1 MQEQLS
7 HKQQALRAGIGMSDA
22 RRKQR
27 SEDDS
32 SGLVLQYE
40 LILGFLQKIGPAL
53 AEYPGLHMFYFPVK
67 SEQLLC
73 VYRMTH
79 MPEPLPVELRPYLI
93 TTLAKARQLFNET
106 LDARFLSSYHL
117 PLENLEYQHDTSQK
131 KMVLDIIF
139 STLGGHLP
147 YTHPKAATS
156 LVICCLIPD
165 KLAVASKR
173 LRDLSGLLILLGDEQ
188 NFSQSSHSS
197 LVNTVS
203 KEFNRYLGE
212 TGQYAAITDLNF
224 FLSSLISQDE
234 RIQDNQNRALGIIAQ
249 MVVHRFRN
257 FRQVGEFIVQEYPT
271 AQEVIEDPEH
281 YEEKIRAMKTQL
293 NRAERLEK
301 QLQYVRRA
309 PDKMP
314 TTLSELVDIV
324 EYVFNNMKKQ
334 MKSAIELEI
343 DIPESSRTELVL
355 SPQAIIEEVFY
366 NHLENMFSKI
376 DHPDVENK
384 KISLHSHTQEKL
396 LCLDLINYGPVISP
410 DVLEDLQRLVRVKRP
425 SGSGFG
431 TFLSAMV
438 MLHVGGELEVISP
451 IPGKDIGVCI
461 TFKFPR
467 P

>member
-22 RRKQR
+22 RLKRR
-27 SEDDS
+27 SEEDS
-32 SGLVLQYE
+32 PGLVLQYD

-73 VYRMTH
+73 VYRMAD

-93 TTLAKARQLFNET
+93 ITLAKARQLFNDT

-117 PLENLEYQHDTSQK
+117 PLENLEYQHDTSQQ

-139 STLGGHLP
+139 FTLGGQLP

-156 LVICCLIPD
+156 LVICCPIPN
-165 KLAVASKR
+165 KLATASQR
-173 LRDLSGLLILLGDEQ
+173 LRDLSGLLILFGDEQ

-197 LVNTVS
+197 LVKTVS
-203 KEFNRYLGE
+203 KEFNRYLE
-212 TGQYAAITDLNF
+212 DTGQYAIRGLDF

-257 FRQVGEFIVQEYPT
+257 FRQVAEFIVQEYPT
-271 AQEVIEDPEH
+271 AQEVIKDPDH
-281 YEEKIRAMKTQL
+281 YKEKIQAMKTQL
-293 NRAERLEK
+293 NRAWRLEK
-301 QLQYVRRA
+301 QIQYVERA
-309 PDKMP
+309 PDKTP
-314 TTLSELVDIV
+314 ITLGELNDIL
-324 EYVFNNMKKQ
+324 EYVFNEMKKQ
-334 MKSAIELEI
+334 TRSSIELEV
-343 DIPESSRTELVL
+343 DIPDSYRTELVL
-355 SPQAIIEEVFY
+355 SPQAVIEEVFY
-366 NHLENMFSKI
+366 NLLENMFRAI

-384 KISLHSHTQEKL
+384 KLSLQSHTQEKL
-396 LCLDLINYGPVISP
+396 LCLDLINYGPAITS
-410 DVLEDLQRLVRVKRP
+410 DVLEDLQRLVRVSRP

-431 TFLSAMV
+431 TFLSAMS
-438 MLHVGGELEVISP
+438 MRHVGGDLEVISP

-467 P
+467 S

>member
-7 HKQQALRAGIGMSDA
+7 HKQQALHAGIRMSDA
-22 RRKQR
+22 RRKRR
-27 SEDDS
+27 SEEDS
-32 SGLVLQYE
+32 PGLVLQYD

-53 AEYPGLHMFYFPVK
+53 AEYPELNMFYFPVK

-73 VYRMTH
+73 VYRLAD

-93 TTLAKARQLFNET
+93 ITLAKARQLFNET

-117 PLENLEYQHDTSQK
+117 PLENLEYQNDTSQQ
-131 KMVLDIIF
+131 KMVLEIIF
-139 STLGGHLP
+139 ATLGGRLP

-156 LVICCLIPD
+156 LVICCPIPD
-165 KLAVASKR
+165 KLATASQR
-173 LRDLSGLLILLGDEQ
+173 LRDLSGLLILFGDEQ

-197 LVNTVS
+197 LVKTVS
-203 KEFNRYLGE
+203 KEFNRYLE
-212 TGQYAAITDLNF
+212 DTGQYAIRGLDF

-234 RIQDNQNRALGIIAQ
+234 RIQDNQNRALGIIAH

-257 FRQVGEFIVQEYPT
+257 FRQVAEFIAREYPT
-271 AQEVIEDPEH
+271 AREVIKDSDH

-301 QLQYVRRA
+301 QLQ
-309 PDKMP
+309 
-314 TTLSELVDIV
+314 
-324 EYVFNNMKKQ
+324 
-334 MKSAIELEI
+334 
-343 DIPESSRTELVL
+343 
-355 SPQAIIEEVFY
+355 
-366 NHLENMFSKI
+366 
-376 DHPDVENK
+376 DVEHK
-384 KISLHSHTQEKL
+384 KLSLQSHTQEKL
-396 LCLDLINYGPVISP
+396 LCLDLINYGPVIAP
-410 DVLEDLQRLVRVKRP
+410 DVLEDLQRLVRVSRP

-431 TFLSAMV
+431 TYLSAMV
-438 MLHVGGELEVISP
+438 MLHVGGDLEVISP